1 VSIIKKQKES
11 ITENTRKKKSTKK
24 LTKRELIYSVI
35 QTDRK
40 ATSLYNKLYNAFM
53 IITIAVSILPCCFK
67 SEKSVPGFLWIERI
81 TFVIFSIDYIVRWFT
96 ADLKYKRFGTKAFAI
111 YPFRFHAVIDLIA
124 LLPGLFEIIPL
135 PMFHIKALELIRIFR
150 IIRCVRVFKTLK
162 YSSSF
167 NIISKILKKQK
178 NALLTVLF
186 IALAYIFISAI
197 FMYQIEP
204 DTFQNFFEA
213 IYWPTISLTTVGYG
227 DIYPV
232 TTIGRIVTMVSSI
245 FGIAIVALPSGIITA
260 GYMNEIHRKDKEI
273 DNNCEE

>member
-1 VSIIKKQKES
+1 MSIINSKKDIS
-11 ITENTRKKKSTKK
+11 PNNIKKNQK
-24 LTKRELIYSVI
+24 LTQREIIYSVI

-40 ATSLYNKLYNAFM
+40 ANSVWNKLYNVFM
-53 IITIAVSILPCCFK
+53 ILTIAVSILPCCFK
-67 SEKSVPGFLWIERI
+67 TDREVPGIFWIERI
-81 TFVIFSIDYIVRWFT
+81 SFGIFVIDYILRWVT

-124 LLPGLFEIIPL
+124 LLPGLFELLPL
-135 PMFHIKALELIRIFR
+135 PLYNIKALALIRIFR
-150 IIRCVRVFKTLK
+150 IVRCVRVFKTLK

-167 NIISKILKKQK
+167 NIIAKILKKQK

-213 IYWPTISLTTVGYG
+213 IYWATISLTTVGYG
-227 DIYPV
+227 DIYP
-232 TTIGRIVTMVSSI
+232 TSIGGRLFGMISAF
-245 FGIAIVALPSGIITA
+245 FGIAMIALPAGIISA
-260 GYMNEIHRKDKEI
+260 GYLDIIMETKG
-273 DNNCEE
+273 DN